1 MNHHDDPEV
10 VAAAV
15 ASAALGALA
24 QEALDGSHRSWGG
37 QGLLLAPA
45 WR

>member
-10 VAAAV
+10 VAAA
-15 ASAALGALA
+15 ASAALGAVA
-24 QEALDGSHRSWGG
+24 QEALDGSHRSWGE